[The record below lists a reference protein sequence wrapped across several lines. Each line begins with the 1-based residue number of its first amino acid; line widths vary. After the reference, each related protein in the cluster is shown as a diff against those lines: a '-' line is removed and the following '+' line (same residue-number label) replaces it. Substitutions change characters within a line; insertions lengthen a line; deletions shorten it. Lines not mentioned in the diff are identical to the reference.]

1 MCLTAIFD
9 RSDYNTA
16 LADFTARLEN
26 YEKVLWFLEHLF
38 NK

>member
-9 RSDYNTA
+9 RSDYKTA

-26 YEKVLWFLEHLF
+26 YEKVQVL
-38 NK
+38 